1 MDEKIPISYL
11 TSELWRI
18 FFRKEKKKF
27 SYEEVKKLLGL
38 ENDYNPEIMSELKF
52 LELED
57 ENEKNVNQ
65 KLVNVFST
73 VKKSNNSKKIKSYFP
88 LSIIEYENNYE
99 KIIFPDTQNT
109 TTYEEI
115 INNLKEDFKKD
126 QSLKKIL
133 FLMEKHLSF
142 VPATTGEETE
152 ISLYEHSRVKSQI
165 YTSYILAENKEKPF
179 LLLHGDM
186 SGTQKFIYTINT
198 KGALK
203 SLRARSVYLQLLQEV
218 FVDKLLEEL
227 DLSRIH
233 IHFIGGGNFY
243 LILPNTEKNKKIIE
257 KVISEFNNWII
268 SNHPEL
274 QIITNLE
281 EFSISELKDNIANVF
296 SRSSKK
302 INEKKYHPY
311 TSETLSELFKV
322 KYEKVSS
329 DKICDVC
336 NVYTEN
342 LIEKNDLKV
351 CHFCD
356 SMIEFGKDLIEGNA
370 VIEDPYGYLEIFNKR
385 YVVVKE
391 INKDQKGYIYNL
403 GKYLKRQ
410 NKLTPILLSLYTPK
424 SHTTLEE
431 LSEKSIGRKLI
442 GVFRSDVDNL
452 GSIFSTYIEQPS
464 LQKVSTLSKMLNR
477 FFSSYIPTICA
488 GKIPKKYEK
497 RIFYVNENNSPER
510 NVMIIYAGGDDLFY
524 IGAWNEVFES
534 SLEIKNIFDDF
545 VKNPDITLSGGLVL
559 ENNKTALKWL
569 AEFSGSAEDMAKSNK
584 KDGKEKD
591 SLTLMP
597 DFTMKNS
604 TFFWN
609 DIEDIYKLI
618 RKIIGEDRISNENQK
633 VNIKDYKN
641 NISRSLLYKLFGIS
655 QNVVLKDSEQEREEE
670 ENLQKP
676 LLYYTYAKGNEED
689 KKIIGS
695 ILDEKINSKLFK
707 TIQIVDLYIRK

>member
-1 MDEKIPISYL
+1 MDEKIPIAYL
-11 TSELWRI
+11 TSDLWRI
-18 FFRKEKKKF
+18 LFRKEKKKF
-27 SYEEVKKLLGL
+27 TYDEVKKIFGIK
-38 ENDYNPEIMSELKF
+38 NDYNPEIIDELKF

-57 ENEKNVNQ
+57 EKNSNQ
-65 KLVNVFST
+65 KLLNIFST
-73 VKKSNNSKKIKSYFP
+73 INKNKNSEKIKSYFP
-88 LSIIEYENNYE
+88 LSTIEYDNNYE

-115 INNLKEDFKKD
+115 IEKLKNEIKKEH
-126 QSLKKIL
+126 SLKKL
-133 FLMEKHLSF
+133 MFLMEKYLSF
-142 VPATTGEETE
+142 IPATTGRETE

-165 YTSYILAENKEKPF
+165 YTTYILAENKEKPF
-179 LLLHGDM
+179 ILLHGDM

-203 SLRARSVYLQLLQEV
+203 SLRARSAYLQLLQEV
-218 FVDKLLEEL
+218 FVEKLLEEL

-243 LILPNTEKNKKIIE
+243 LILPNSEKNKSIIE
-257 KVISEFNNWII
+257 NVISEFNKWILF
-268 SNHPEL
+268 NHPEL

-281 EFSISELKDNIANVF
+281 EFSIVELKDNISGVF

-302 INEKKYHPY
+302 INEKKYHPH
-311 TSETLSELFKV
+311 TPETLEELFNV
-322 KYEKVSS
+322 KYDKVAS

-336 NVYTEN
+336 NVYSEN
-342 LIEKNDLKV
+342 LVEKNDLKV
-351 CHFCD
+351 CTFCD
-356 SMIEFGKDLIEGNA
+356 SMIEFGKDLINGNA
-370 VIEDPYGYLEIFNKR
+370 IIEDPYGYLEIFNKR
-385 YVVVKE
+385 YIVVKE
-391 INKDQKGYIYNL
+391 IKKEQKGFIYNL
-403 GKYLKRQ
+403 GKYLNTENQ
-410 NKLTPILLSLYTPK
+410 LTPVLLSLYTPK
-424 SHTTLEE
+424 LHTTLEE

-452 GSIFSTYIEQPS
+452 GSIFSTYIENPS

-477 FFSSYIPTICA
+477 FFSTYIPSICA

-497 RIFYVNENNSPER
+497 RIFYVNEDNSPER

-524 IGAWNEVFES
+524 LGAWNEVFETA
-534 SLEIKNIFDDF
+534 LEIKDIFDDF
-545 VKNPDITLSGGLVL
+545 VKNPDITLSGGLIL

-569 AEFSGSAEDMAKSNK
+569 AEFSGNAEDMAKSNK
-584 KDGKEKD
+584 KGEKEKD

-604 TFFWN
+604 TFFW
-609 DIEDIYKLI
+609 DEIKDIYKLI
-618 RKIIGEDRISNENQK
+618 RKIIGEDRISNENQIIN
-633 VNIKDYKN
+633 VKDYKN

-655 QNVVLKDSEQEREEE
+655 QNVVLKNSELERKEE

-676 LLYYTYAKGNEED
+676 LLYYTYARGNDED

-695 ILDEKINSKLFK
+695 ILDEKIDNKLFK

>member
-1 MDEKIPISYL
+1 M
-11 TSELWRI
+11 
-18 FFRKEKKKF
+18 FRKEKKKF
-27 SYEEVKKLLGL
+27 TYDEVKKIFGIK
-38 ENDYNPEIMSELKF
+38 NDYNPEIIDELKF

-57 ENEKNVNQ
+57 EKNSNQ
-65 KLVNVFST
+65 KLLNIFST
-73 VKKSNNSKKIKSYFP
+73 INKNKNSEKIKSYFP
-88 LSIIEYENNYE
+88 LSTIEYDNNYE

-115 INNLKEDFKKD
+115 IEKLKNEIKKEH
-126 QSLKKIL
+126 SLKKL
-133 FLMEKHLSF
+133 MFLMEKYLSF
-142 VPATTGEETE
+142 IPATTGRETE

-165 YTSYILAENKEKPF
+165 YTTYILAENKEKPF
-179 LLLHGDM
+179 ILLHGDM

-203 SLRARSVYLQLLQEV
+203 SLRARSAYLQLLQEV
-218 FVDKLLEEL
+218 FVEKLLEEL

-243 LILPNTEKNKKIIE
+243 LILPNSEKNKSIIE
-257 KVISEFNNWII
+257 NVISEFNKWILF
-268 SNHPEL
+268 NHPEL

-281 EFSISELKDNIANVF
+281 EFSIVELKDNISGVF

-302 INEKKYHPY
+302 INEKKYHPH
-311 TSETLSELFKV
+311 TPETLEELFNV
-322 KYEKVSS
+322 KYDKVAS

-336 NVYTEN
+336 NVYSEN
-342 LIEKNDLKV
+342 LVEKNDLKV
-351 CHFCD
+351 CTFCD
-356 SMIEFGKDLIEGNA
+356 SMIEFGKDLINGNA
-370 VIEDPYGYLEIFNKR
+370 IIEDPYGYLEIFNKR
-385 YVVVKE
+385 YIVVKE
-391 INKDQKGYIYNL
+391 IKKEQKGFIYNL
-403 GKYLKRQ
+403 GKYLNTENQ
-410 NKLTPILLSLYTPK
+410 LTPVLLSLYTPK
-424 SHTTLEE
+424 LHTTLEE

-452 GSIFSTYIEQPS
+452 GSIFSTYIENPS

-477 FFSSYIPTICA
+477 FFSTYIPSICA

-497 RIFYVNENNSPER
+497 RIFYVNEDNSPER

-524 IGAWNEVFES
+524 LGAWNEVFETA
-534 SLEIKNIFDDF
+534 LEIKDIFDDF
-545 VKNPDITLSGGLVL
+545 VKNPDITLSGGLIL

-569 AEFSGSAEDMAKSNK
+569 AEFSGNAEDMAKSNK
-584 KDGKEKD
+584 KGEKEKD

-604 TFFWN
+604 TFFW
-609 DIEDIYKLI
+609 DEIKDIYKLI
-618 RKIIGEDRISNENQK
+618 RKIIGEDRISNENQIIN
-633 VNIKDYKN
+633 VKDYKN

-655 QNVVLKDSEQEREEE
+655 QNVVLKNSELERKEE

-676 LLYYTYAKGNEED
+676 LLYYTYARGNDED

-695 ILDEKINSKLFK
+695 ILDEKIDNKLFK